1 MPKIKLTVK
10 QVIKDFG
17 GGTIWQEENNGKSIL
32 CKVCIARFSMEK
44 TFLIKQHATTAKHK
58 QNVEQADAK
67 PKQVKI

>member
-1 MPKIKLTVK
+1 M
-10 QVIKDFG
+10 
-17 GGTIWQEENNGKSIL
+17 EENNGKSIL
-32 CKVCIARFSMEK
+32 CKVCIARFSIEK